1 MEQNQID
8 KLTVEYQK
16 LQEQLQAL
24 ALQREQFNA
33 QKEEYKRAEE
43 EVAKATGRVYTAIG
57 GAIIETSKDE
67 CLRSVKERQE
77 FVEMRLSIVGKQSD
91 ELSKKEQELR
101 KQITD
106 ALKATK
112 Q

>member
-8 KLTVEYQK
+8 KMTLEDQK
-16 LQEQLQAL
+16 LQEQIQAL
-24 ALQREQFNA
+24 AMQKEQFSA
-33 QKEEYKRAEE
+33 QKDEYKRAEE
-43 EVAKATGRVYTAIG
+43 EVSKASGRVYTAIG
-57 GAIIETSKDE
+57 GAIIETTKDE
-67 CLRSVKERQE
+67 CLKSVKERQE
-77 FVEMRLSIVGKQSD
+77 FIEMRLGLVTKQNE

-106 ALKATK
+106 ALKSTK

>member
-91 ELSKKEQELR
+91 ELLKKEQELR

-106 ALKATK
+106 ALKTTK